1 MKPSTLPVATKD
13 RSGTLNVPGRV
24 QETIAAQQD
33 ASERLIAWVQ
43 FGVVMTFGNLYAI
56 SPKTSDVVPWMTPVG
71 LSLGL
76 YFVFSVFRVWLSYRV
91 RLPGWF
97 LALSVVA
104 DLALLLTMIWSFH
117 IQYDQPASF
126 YLKAPTLLYVF
137 IFIALRALRFEARYV
152 ILAGLVSAGGWLLL
166 VAYVITVD
174 PHDNMIT
181 RDYVA
186 YMTSNSVLL
195 GAEFDKI
202 ISILTVTA
210 ILSVALMRA
219 RRLLE
224 RSVIEAA
231 AAKDLTRF
239 FSPAIAD
246 KITQSDTQIRPGQG
260 EAREAAILMIDIRG
274 FTALAND
281 MEPSQLVGLLTE
293 YEARMVP
300 VIQAHGGNIDKFL
313 GDGILSTFGAVLP
326 TETYA
331 ADAMRAVDALH
342 QAYLDW
348 KAERV
353 AAGLRPVDIGMA
365 VATGRI
371 VFGAVGD
378 ETRLEYTVIGDP
390 VNLCAKLEKHN
401 RTAASVA
408 LTTRESY
415 GLARRQGYVPPK
427 ECPERSGDMV
437 GGVDYPIDTIVLA
450 SR

>member
-1 MKPSTLPVATKD
+1 MKRSFLPSIFGADSSALE
-13 RSGTLNVPGRV
+13 VPARV
-24 QETIAAQQD
+24 RDTIARQQD

-43 FGVVMTFGNLYAI
+43 FGVVVIFGTLYVI
-56 SPKTSDVVPWMTPVG
+56 SPKTSDVDPWQTPVG

-76 YFVFSVFRVWLSYRV
+76 YFVFSVFRVWLSYRI

-97 LALSVVA
+97 LTLSVVA

-152 ILAGLVSAGGWLLL
+152 ILAGAVSAAGWLLL
-166 VAYVITVD
+166 VGYVISID
-174 PHDNMIT
+174 PQDNMIT

-186 YMTSNSVLL
+186 YMTSNTVLI

-210 ILSVALMRA
+210 ILSVALVRA

-231 AAKDLTRF
+231 VAKDLARF
-239 FSPAIAD
+239 FSPEIAD
-246 KITQSDTQIRPGQG
+246 KITQSKTQIRPGQG

-281 MEPSQLVGLLTE
+281 MEPSDLVGLLTE
-293 YEARMVP
+293 YESRMVP
-300 VIQAHGGNIDKFL
+300 IVQANGGNIDKFL
-313 GDGILSTFGAVLP
+313 GDGILATFGAALP
-326 TETYA
+326 SDTYA
-331 ADAMRAVDALH
+331 ADAMRAADDLNL
-342 QAYLDW
+342 AYLAW

-353 AAGLRPVDIGMA
+353 AAGKSPVDIGIA
-365 VATGRI
+365 VVTGRI

-401 RTAASVA
+401 RTAETVA

-415 GLARRQGYVPPK
+415 GLAKRQGYAATGDC
-427 ECPERSGDMV
+427 EERSADMI
-437 GGVDYPIDTIVLA
+437 GGVDYPIDTVVLA
-450 SR
+450 CR

>member
-1 MKPSTLPVATKD
+1 MKRMALPAIFARD
-13 RSGTLNVPGRV
+13 DSGLSIPARV
-24 QETIAAQQD
+24 RATIADQQD

-43 FGVVMTFGNLYAI
+43 FGVVMIFGALYAI
-56 SPKTSDVVPWMTPVG
+56 SPKTSTVDPWLTPVG
-71 LSLGL
+71 IALAV
-76 YFVFSVFRVWLSYRV
+76 YFVFSVFRLWLSYRV

-104 DLALLLTMIWSFH
+104 DLTLLLTVIWSFH

-152 ILAGLVSAGGWLLL
+152 ILAGLVAAGGWLLM
-166 VAYVITVD
+166 VGYVVTID

-186 YMTSNSVLL
+186 YMTSNTVLI

-202 ISILTVTA
+202 ISILVVTA
-210 ILSVALMRA
+210 ILSVALYRA

-231 AAKDLTRF
+231 AAKDLARF
-239 FSPAIAD
+239 FSPEIAE
-246 KITQSDTQIRPGQG
+246 KITHSATRIRPGQG

-274 FTALAND
+274 FTALSNEMA
-281 MEPSQLVGLLTE
+281 PSDLIALLTE
-293 YEARMVP
+293 YESRMVP
-300 VIQAHGGNIDKFL
+300 VVQAHGGNIDKFL
-313 GDGILSTFGAVLP
+313 GDGILATFGAVLP
-326 TETYA
+326 SDTYA
-331 ADAMRAVDALH
+331 ADAMRAVDDL
-342 QAYLDW
+342 Q
-348 KAERV
+348 KAFTAWRADRV
-353 AAGLRPVDIGMA
+353 AAGLKPVEIGMA

-401 RTAASVA
+401 RAAQTTA
-408 LTTRESY
+408 LTTAESY
-415 GLARRQGYVPPK
+415 AQAQRQGYAPPVPCLARTADGIAGVENPV
-427 ECPERSGDMV
+427 DTVVLV
-437 GGVDYPIDTIVLA
+437 G
-450 SR
+450 R